1 MSVQITSESAERTE
15 YVVDYTHASRCQSMW
30 QWRNHGPGLFV
41 LNRNVSCIANTDD
54 VTPNRVGVVVCRAAS
69 HTDNIEVMSVQM
81 EGVLG
86 KEALRQMNML
96 ASRKLTFNPPGMETS
111 TVEFFGRV

>member
-1 MSVQITSESAERTE
+1 MPVNVAVEEPRARVIRAESKC
-15 YVVDYTHASRCQSMW
+15 HI
-30 QWRNHGPGLFV
+30 
-41 LNRNVSCIANTDD
+41 VSCIANTDD

-86 KEALRQMNML
+86 KEALRQMNIL